1 MGTILISVP
10 DISDN
15 ELVFD
20 ESETRRILKFFWPH
34 LAQSIDDMAIDNEAR
49 RLAQTML
56 LAARVPMR
64 WGISRPLPERLS
76 GPVPA

>member
-20 ESETRRILKFFWPH
+20 ERATRRILKFFWPH
-34 LAQSIDDMAIDNEAR
+34 LAQSIDAMAIDNEAR
-49 RLAQTML
+49 RLA
-56 LAARVPMR
+56 RC
-64 WGISRPLPERLS
+64 
-76 GPVPA
+76 